1 MVKEI
6 LYELMIE
13 LWKGTLNI
21 TVIYKVFNLSKLS
34 TSKTNLQVNVSKK
47 LSNFNK
53 NYINLTNFTGQ
64 E

>member
-53 NYINLTNFTGQ
+53 NYINLPNFTGQ

>member
-53 NYINLTNFTGQ
+53 NYKNLTNFKGQ

>member
-21 TVIYKVFNLSKLS
+21 TVIYKVFDLSKLS